1 MPDVDQYAPGTPSW
15 VDVSSPDTDAAAAFY
30 GALFGWEAGEPGT
43 MEETGGYRL
52 LSMRGRSVAGLGPTR
67 DGGPPPMWTTYVS
80 VVDAD
85 ATCAAAAA
93 AGGTVHMEP
102 MDVMEAG
109 RMAVI
114 GDPQG
119 AVFAV
124 WQPQKTAGAQI
135 VNEPG
140 SLVWSELAVRDTG
153 PEPAFY
159 AAVFGWV
166 ADTAPMG
173 GTEYTTWRLGDHP
186 VGGMIQMDEQW
197 PAEMPP
203 HWMTYFAVADVDA
216 TCAQATGLGAT
227 VHVPP
232 TDIEGVGRFAL
243 IGDPHGA
250 VFSVITMATA

>member
-1 MPDVDQYAPGTPSW
+1 M
-15 VDVSSPDTDAAAAFY
+15 SSPDTDASAAFY
-30 GALFGWEAGEPGT
+30 SGLFGWEASEPGPV
-43 MEETGGYRL
+43 EETGGYRMF
-52 LSMRGRSVAGLGPTR
+52 SMRGRSVAGLGPTR
-67 DGGPPPMWTTYVS
+67 EGGPPPMWTTYVT
-80 VVDAD
+80 VADAD

-93 AGGTVHMEP
+93 AGGMVFMQP
-102 MDVMEAG
+102 MDVLEAG

-119 AVFAV
+119 AGFAI
-124 WQPQKTAGAQI
+124 WQPNLHPGSQV

-140 SLVWSELAVRDTG
+140 SLIWSELAVRDTG
-153 PEPAFY
+153 PEPDFY
-159 AAVFGWV
+159 RAVFGWV

-186 VGGMIQMDEQW
+186 VGGMIRMDEQW

-203 HWMTYFAVADVDA
+203 HWMTYFAVEDVDA
-216 TCAQATGLGAT
+216 ACAQATELGAT

-232 TDIEGVGRFAL
+232 KDIEGVGRFAV

-250 VFSVITMATA
+250 VFSVITMAAA